1 MLRWRSVHGG
11 WQKHDAPGSG
21 ASDGTSDLG
30 PAPPITVTTP
40 IPAPPYDSH
49 RLVYRWDLDKT
60 YLRTE
65 FDTVRDLLRTAFES
79 AAQKKTVPGAAAL
92 LREIR
97 GTDPAGIYILSGS
110 PEQMRKVLEAK
121 LRLDGIRWDNLV
133 LKPQLTNILRG
144 RFRFVKDQVGYKLAA
159 LLDTRASMPS
169 DTLEYMFGDDAE
181 ADAFIYSIYTDLCA
195 GRVEVPTLMRV
206 LELAGVYPDV
216 LPRVVRMAER
226 VPRGGGAIRIFI
238 HLDRISSPAAFEEY
252 GPRVCPFYNYFQ
264 PACVLLE
271 HGVLPP
277 LSALRV
283 AAELVIHHGFTA
295 DALVASYMDL
305 VARRQ
310 LGRYAADVL
319 VRFLQE
325 VDDSLL
331 ASTAPVLRAFGEL
344 LDEECPRDTELPGP
358 PPPIEIDWPDVFDRD
373 RARAR
378 AAKLRILGRL

>member
-1 MLRWRSVHGG
+1 
-11 WQKHDAPGSG
+11 
-21 ASDGTSDLG
+21 
-30 PAPPITVTTP
+30 
-40 IPAPPYDSH
+40 
-49 RLVYRWDLDKT
+49 
-60 YLRTE
+60 
-65 FDTVRDLLRTAFES
+65 
-79 AAQKKTVPGAAAL
+79 VPGAAAL

-110 PEQMRKVLEAK
+110 PEQMRTVLEAK

-133 LKPQLTNILRG
+133 LKPQLRNILRG
-144 RFRFVKDQVGYKLAA
+144 RFRFLKDQVGYKLAT
-159 LLDTRASMPS
+159 LLETRAAMPPS
-169 DTLEYMFGDDAE
+169 TLEYMFGDDAE

-226 VPRGGGAIRIFI
+226 VPRGGGAIRVFI
-238 HLDRISSPAAFEEY
+238 HLDRVSSPSAFEEY
-252 GPRVCPFYNYFQ
+252 GSRVCPFYNYFQ

-283 AAELVIHHGFTA
+283 ASELVIHHGFTA
-295 DALVASYMDL
+295 DALAASYMDL
-305 VARRQ
+305 VSRGQ
-310 LGRYAADVL
+310 LGRHAADEL
-319 VRFLQE
+319 VRFLDE

-331 ASTAPVLRAFGEL
+331 TTTAPVLRTFGRL
-344 LDEECPRDTELPGP
+344 LDAECPRDMEFAAV
-358 PPPIEIDWPDVFDRD
+358 PPPIEIDWPGLFDRD

-378 AAKLRILGRL
+378 AAKLRTLGRL

>member
-1 MLRWRSVHGG
+1 MQGEEREHGP
-11 WQKHDAPGSG
+11 DEPV
-21 ASDGTSDLG
+21 
-30 PAPPITVTTP
+30 TVTAQV
-40 IPAPPYDSH
+40 PAPPYDPH
-49 RLVYRWDLDKT
+49 QLRYRWDLDKT

-65 FDTVRDLLRTAFES
+65 FDTVRDLLRTALET
-79 AAQKKTVPGAAAL
+79 AIQKKTVPGAAAL

-97 GTDPAGIYILSGS
+97 GTDPAGIFIVSGS

-121 LRLDGIRWDNLV
+121 LRLDGIRWDDFV

-144 RFRFVKDQVGYKLAA
+144 RFRFVKDQVGYKLAS

-169 DTLEYMFGDDAE
+169 DSLEYCFGDDAE
-181 ADAFIYSIYTDLCA
+181 ADAFIYSIYADLCA
-195 GRVEVPTLMRV
+195 GRVDIPTLMRV
-206 LELAGVYPDV
+206 LEIAGVYPDV

-226 VPRGGGAIRIFI
+226 IPRGGGAIRIFI
-238 HLDRISSPAAFEEY
+238 HLDRVSSPNAFEEY

-264 PACVLLE
+264 PACVLVD

-277 LSALRV
+277 LGALRV

-305 VARRQ
+305 VARHH
-310 LGRYAADVL
+310 LGRGAADVL
-319 VRFLQE
+319 VPFVEQ

-331 ASTAPVLRAFGEL
+331 ASTAPVLRQFGRL
-344 LDEECPRDTELPGP
+344 LDAECPRAIASP
-358 PPPIEIDWPDVFDRD
+358 PPPPPREIDWVELFGRD

-378 AAKLRILGRL
+378 AAKLRSLGRL